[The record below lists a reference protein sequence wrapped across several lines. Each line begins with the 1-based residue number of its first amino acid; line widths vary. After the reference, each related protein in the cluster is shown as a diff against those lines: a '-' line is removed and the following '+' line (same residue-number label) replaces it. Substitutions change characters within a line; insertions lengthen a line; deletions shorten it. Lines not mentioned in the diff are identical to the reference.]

1 MARDFDFLS
10 EQAYEDTPLPADL
23 GLESVVPTA
32 ATPIGQALPAGG
44 AADAPVG
51 IQTAL
56 PGATQTAP
64 AQTFEKRTRWVTDP
78 SGYDQQSRLEE
89 YELPTFGYT
98 ALSGQAPQA
107 LQGLQGWEFDQGGDG
122 GIANW
127 ETMATGTNQLAVNY
141 AIDPQTG
148 ERTGLDPGYGLK
160 DASGLVHGV
169 KFANQHRISQF
180 FDPTTGKPVG
190 KPVIQYIDPGE
201 NLGKIL
207 AIAPAFLNTLIPGVP
222 LGSLITAAQTAG
234 KVGSGEQV
242 GLGEVANLVGVG
254 SDVTGLKELKT
265 AADAIKTAGQVQ
277 ALEKAV
283 KSGDVLGIASLGTDL
298 LGKAGIDVPSDV
310 KDTISTV
317 NKYSGIANVVDKALK
332 GDVVSAVNLAMLG
345 AKEFGGNKYTHTDE
359 GNLEKVPEAPID
371 WAGIEESTRIRSDIP
386 LPKGSEDIDTLLNEL
401 TSTQPTVTTSVAEDL
416 PSELMIPTDVEADRK
431 NADIT
436 PEETQREID
445 SLLGRYEE
453 PQKGTPIGLGEREKF
468 LEANIESPKDIERLM
483 QIYEF
488 ENEVNKPFEETDWA
502 KLYGFKPDT
511 GYYDPDGYYVH
522 SEEPPAPIDTKGLEQ
537 NLGITPENFESFD
550 KNLQD
555 IFENKGGFTSQWQTV
570 GSDRVMIQDDGT
582 AIGINTETNEP
593 YALDEKQ
600 VQGMIDAGM
609 LNTDKSGYYD
619 AIGKEKPAEVK
630 EEKKP
635 EPKATGPS
643 PKTDAPKGT
652 APSTKTE
659 PTAQSNLDLN
669 ALFAALAAMG
679 GQQAAPEPKQELFT
693 LNGLKDVKDIF
704 GKNWFS

>member
-1 MARDFDFLS
+1 MGRFDNLYL
-10 EQAYEDTPLPADL
+10 EEAYEDNTLPADL
-23 GLESVVPTA
+23 GLETPVQTT
-32 ATPIGQALPAGG
+32 ATPVAKALDPVSPAQT
-44 AADAPVG
+44 PVG
-51 IQTAL
+51 IQAAL

-78 SGYDQQSRLEE
+78 SGYDQQSRLEQ

-283 KSGDVLGIASLGTDL
+283 KSGDVLGIASLGTNL

-317 NKYSGIANVVDKALK
+317 NKYAGMANVASKAAQ
-332 GDVVSAVNLAMLG
+332 GDLGAAINLAMLG
-345 AKEFGGNKYTHTDE
+345 AKESGLIKSDATPTSQKVTKDGAIELTMDDGSILDIDKSGRLYAIE
-359 GNLEKVPEAPID
+359 AEKGYDWQSFDPEAVLKTTEDTQATTAPEYKFET
-371 WAGIEESTRIRSDIP
+371 AGDRMAAYDDLFDLASITQTPETKGLQTVDVIGQAAPKEEPFDLISMLDKDLAGNDLQTVEVVGKKEPVPFDELDAILSHSTESTP
-386 LPKGSEDIDTLLNEL
+386 
-401 TSTQPTVTTSVAEDL
+401 VTKA
-416 PSELMIPTDVEADRK
+416 
-431 NADIT
+431 
-436 PEETQREID
+436 
-445 SLLGRYEE
+445 EE
-453 PQKGTPIGLGEREKF
+453 PQRVEVIGKREPLPF
-468 LEANIESPKDIERLM
+468 DELDAILT
-483 QIYEF
+483 
-488 ENEVNKPFEETDWA
+488 KPTE
-502 KLYGFKPDT
+502 
-511 GYYDPDGYYVH
+511 
-522 SEEPPAPIDTKGLEQ
+522 PAPPPVLTEDGAQRVEVIGKREPL
-537 NLGITPENFESFD
+537 PFD
-550 KNLQD
+550 
-555 IFENKGGFTSQWQTV
+555 E
-570 GSDRVMIQDDGT
+570 
-582 AIGINTETNEP
+582 
-593 YALDEKQ
+593 
-600 VQGMIDAGM
+600 IDAI
-609 LNTDKSGYYD
+609 LAKPKEPEQPVD
-619 AIGKEKPAEVK
+619 AGKVEVIGKKEPA
-630 EEKKP
+630 P
-635 EPKATGPS
+635 APAPAPATAPAPAPAPA
-643 PKTDAPKGT
+643 PKTTSPAPKT
-652 APSTKTE
+652 A
-659 PTAQSNLDLN
+659 AQSNMDIF
-669 ALFAALAAMG
+669 ALLAMMG
-679 GQQAAPEPKQELFT
+679 LMEDDDNQPQAQELF
-693 LNGLKDVKDIF
+693 NAGSKLKDIYRQYF
-704 GKNWFS
+704 A

>member
-32 ATPIGQALPAGG
+32 TTPIGQALPAGG

-207 AIAPAFLNTLIPGVP
+207 AIAPAFLNTIVPG
-222 LGSLITAAQTAG
+222 LGSMITAAQTAG
-234 KVGSGEQV
+234 KVGAGEQV
-242 GLGEVANLVGVG
+242 GLGEVANLVGFG
-254 SDVTGLKELKT
+254 SDVTGIKEFKT
-265 AADAIKTAGQVQ
+265 AADAIKTAGQAQ

-283 KSGDVLGIASLGTDL
+283 KSGDILGIASLGTDL

-359 GNLEKVPEAPID
+359 GNLEKIPEAPID

-386 LPKGSEDIDTLLNEL
+386 LPKGSEDIDDLLNEL
-401 TSTQPTVTTSVAEDL
+401 YIDTASQQDQIEPTGTE
-416 PSELMIPTDVEADRK
+416 VE
-431 NADIT
+431 
-436 PEETQREID
+436 
-445 SLLGRYEE
+445 
-453 PQKGTPIGLGEREKF
+453 
-468 LEANIESPKDIERLM
+468 DIERLVSEE
-483 QIYEF
+483 QTEPSSYTDVIDLLGS
-488 ENEVNKPFEETDWA
+488 EETEAETAPEPATGTPMSAREREAFLQANVPDQDELISLLGQDEWDEETNRLIQQTGGL
-502 KLYGFKPDT
+502 KEEDFEVTQDGTIRSTYSGEEGRFDPDT
-511 GYYDPDGYYVH
+511 GEFVPYTP
-522 SEEPPAPIDTKGLEQ
+522 EELGKIRSDLRDAADARRDVGVEKTPGTKAPAPKTT
-537 NLGITPENFESFD
+537 TPQ
-550 KNLQD
+550 K
-555 IFENKGGFTSQWQTV
+555 TT
-570 GSDRVMIQDDGT
+570 
-582 AIGINTETNEP
+582 
-593 YALDEKQ
+593 
-600 VQGMIDAGM
+600 
-609 LNTDKSGYYD
+609 
-619 AIGKEKPAEVK
+619 
-630 EEKKP
+630 
-635 EPKATGPS
+635 PKATS
-643 PKTDAPKGT
+643 PAP
-652 APSTKTE
+652 APG
-659 PTAQSNLDLN
+659 AQSGMDMFTLLALLGLGDDRQQVAAPAAP
-669 ALFAALAAMG
+669 ALFGAGM
-679 GQQAAPEPKQELFT
+679 PDD
-693 LNGLKDVKDIF
+693 DVEDIF
-704 GKNWFS
+704 SQYFPKARRG